1 MLGPPAGLAD
11 WLSLPVDPSTFKW
24 GFKASYDGHHSE
36 GGPAWSGNFPERVV
50 ALTVELLS
58 SG

>member
-11 WLSLPVDPSTFKW
+11 WLSLSVDPSTFKW
-24 GFKASYDGHHSE
+24 GFKASYDVHHSE
-36 GGPAWSGNFPERVV
+36 GNPAWSVNFPERVV